1 MIVKTM
7 LTYNGNPSKNQ
18 YIVTLNEN
26 IKAFQSYDTVIA
38 FYDYVNN
45 IIFENDNAWM
55 SKTTQKYYTKW
66 RVYNTP
72 MNPSTRFIKINQEDI
87 TKMMEY
93 PYATI
98 TRILDNLKKKEQQ

>member
-1 MIVKTM
+1 MIIKTM

-38 FYDYVNN
+38 IYDYVNN
-45 IIFENDNAWM
+45 IIFENKEAWM
-55 SKTTQKYYTKW
+55 SKTTNNYYTKW
-66 RVYNTP
+66 RVYNIP
-72 MNPSTRFIKINQEDI
+72 LNPSTRFIKINQEDI